1 MKQDGRKP
9 LYHYWTPNYWPAWIG
24 FGFLRLSCYLPYQWQ
39 IGIGKSI
46 GRLAHRAGA
55 ERRAIARRNIELCFP
70 ELSIEERNQLA
81 LEHFEALGASVMEM
95 GLGRWASDKKM
106 SALTRIVGLHH
117 IQETLDQGYGV
128 LLLSAH
134 FTTIEVSGRAVCQH
148 TGPIDGVYRRF
159 RSGLMTEFLATNRE
173 VTMRKMIEK
182 NDLKSMIR
190 SLREGTIV
198 WYAADQS
205 YDGKQSALVPFFG
218 VPAMTN
224 TATSTLAKLGRA
236 KVLPFF
242 PRRLPEGGYEIRILE
257 PIDNFPSDDPVED
270 TKKFVKLLEEQI
282 RRSPEQY
289 YWVHRKFK
297 RRPEPLADAYA
308 DLDALK

>member
-1 MKQDGRKP
+1 MKKHERKP
-9 LYHYWTPNYWPAWIG
+9 LYHYWTPNYWPTWIG
-24 FGFLRLSCYLPYQWQ
+24 IGLLRLSCFLPYRWH
-39 IGIGKSI
+39 IGVGKSI
-46 GRLAHRAGA
+46 GRLAHRVGA

-70 ELSIEERNQLA
+70 ELSAQERNKLV
-81 LEHFEALGASVMEM
+81 LEHFEALGSSIMEM
-95 GLGRWASDKKM
+95 GLSRWASDKKM
-106 SALTRIVGLHH
+106 SALTTIIGLRH

-134 FTTIEVSGRAVCQH
+134 FTTLEVCGRAISLH
-148 TGPIDGVYRRF
+148 TPPIDGVYRRF

-173 VTMRKMIEK
+173 VTARKMIEK

-190 SLREGTIV
+190 TLRDGGIL

-205 YDGKQSALVPFFG
+205 YHGKNSALVPFFG
-218 VPAMTN
+218 IPAMTN
-224 TATSTLAKLGRA
+224 TATSTLARLGRA

-242 PRRLPEGGYEIRILE
+242 PRRLAEGGYEMRILE
-257 PIDNFPSDDPVED
+257 PIENFPGDDPIED

-282 RRSPEQY
+282 RRCPEQY

-297 RRPEPLADAYA
+297 RRPEPLPDVYA

>member
-1 MKQDGRKP
+1 
-9 LYHYWTPNYWPAWIG
+9 
-24 FGFLRLSCYLPYQWQ
+24 
-39 IGIGKSI
+39 
-46 GRLAHRAGA
+46 
-55 ERRAIARRNIELCFP
+55 
-70 ELSIEERNQLA
+70 
-81 LEHFEALGASVMEM
+81 
-95 GLGRWASDKKM
+95 
-106 SALTRIVGLHH
+106 
-117 IQETLDQGYGV
+117 
-128 LLLSAH
+128 
-134 FTTIEVSGRAVCQH
+134 
-148 TGPIDGVYRRF
+148 
-159 RSGLMTEFLATNRE
+159 
-173 VTMRKMIEK
+173 MIEK
-182 NDLKSMIR
+182 NDLKSMVR

-257 PIDNFPSDDPVED
+257 PIENFPSDDPVAD

-297 RRPEPLADAYA
+297 RRPEPLPDVYA